1 MGSESEG
8 VVEPSYMPNQRKRLT
23 RWSQRTQDKA
33 PATFYIDR
41 CALPTNPVD
50 STALRMRAM
59 EARNGV
65 TPRGPLRG
73 RSPLG
78 VGANRMP
85 RGRRMPEEA
94 KAWGSAQDM
103 LTSGRYLER

>member
-1 MGSESEG
+1 M
-8 VVEPSYMPNQRKRLT
+8 
-23 RWSQRTQDKA
+23 TQDKA
-33 PATFYIDR
+33 PATLDIDR
-41 CALPTNPVD
+41 PALLINPVE

-65 TPRGPLRG
+65 TPRGPLRD
-73 RSPLG
+73 RSFLG
-78 VGANRMP
+78 VGARRMP

>member
-1 MGSESEG
+1 M
-8 VVEPSYMPNQRKRLT
+8 
-23 RWSQRTQDKA
+23 TQDKA
-33 PATFYIDR
+33 PATLYIDR
-41 CALPTNPVD
+41 PALPRNPVE

-59 EARNGV
+59 EAGNGV

-73 RSPLG
+73 QSPHR

-94 KAWGSAQDM
+94 KAWGSSQDM

>member
-1 MGSESEG
+1 MT
-8 VVEPSYMPNQRKRLT
+8 NQRKRLT
-23 RWSQRTQDKA
+23 RWSQKAQDKA
-33 PATFYIDR
+33 PATFDIDR
-41 CALPTNPVD
+41 PALPKNPVE

-65 TPRGPLRG
+65 TPRGPLG
-73 RSPLG
+73 SRSLLR
-78 VGANRMP
+78 VGASRMP

-103 LTSGRYLER
+103 LTSGQYLER

>member
-1 MGSESEG
+1 M
-8 VVEPSYMPNQRKRLT
+8 
-23 RWSQRTQDKA
+23 TQDKA
-33 PATFYIDR
+33 PATFDIDR
-41 CALPTNPVD
+41 FALPINPVE

-59 EARNGV
+59 EAGNGV

-73 RSPLG
+73 RSPHR
-78 VGANRMP
+78 VGASRKP

-94 KAWGSAQDM
+94 KARGNAQDM

>member
-1 MGSESEG
+1 M
-8 VVEPSYMPNQRKRLT
+8 
-23 RWSQRTQDKA
+23 TQDTA
-33 PATFYIDR
+33 PAAFDTDR
-41 CALPTNPVD
+41 PALPRNPVE

-59 EARNGV
+59 ETGNGV

-73 RSPLG
+73 QSPHG
-78 VGANRMP
+78 VGASRMP

-103 LTSGRYLER
+103 LTSGRYRER